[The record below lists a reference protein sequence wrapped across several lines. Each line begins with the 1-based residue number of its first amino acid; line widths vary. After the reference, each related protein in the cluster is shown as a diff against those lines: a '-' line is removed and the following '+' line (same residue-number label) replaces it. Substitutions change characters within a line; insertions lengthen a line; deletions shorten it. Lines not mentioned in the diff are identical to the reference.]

1 MKAITFDRFD
11 VGIDLRKGDS
21 VTDANRMRDLLN
33 CDVTTGFAIRKRAGL
48 RKVVDLPDESI
59 GLFALGANLN
69 VVTKDSIGADSQPTE
84 VFSQTVI
91 AGYLYM
97 SIKLEGVARHY
108 YFDAAAQIPDIPA
121 DLLKAFNTARSNLA
135 SVFPTDSLYPSLD
148 YLAAKKAID
157 AGELAAAI
165 DQVKIVAVDVQ
176 QYAKLLDVDDA
187 DDVFAQNCS
196 ILIDKINIVID
207 QRKLDAVILFD
218 TPVDLLESDL
228 SIVNGDYATYI
239 DGYDL
244 YFKTILNG
252 SLSELANT
260 VVQRFVHNVP
270 NYYSEWVKA
279 IGDVI
284 DVVGNFYTLQAT
296 QIMDVNCPNS
306 RQIVSIAGK
315 VFAPSKDG
323 ASVRFSATNKPRDWT
338 TADDA
343 GFLPISHHGG
353 GLVTALAV
361 YRGMLAVFTDSAI
374 QIWKVD
380 PDPAQHALVD
390 ITHGVGTQYPYS
402 ITSISGDVLFLA
414 YSGIRSL
421 SQQSSSGNLSDLDIG
436 SPVDALM
443 SDLIKRNA
451 NQTIRGHYSQ
461 SLGKFLLFVG
471 KEVLVYSFSKTS
483 KLAAWSRWELPDVVT
498 GAAELMGKTYLRLGN
513 QLVVLDADC
522 YTDMGINFPVKIVMG
537 AMIFKAPGSL
547 KRLAAMDAVVQ
558 GSADLRLGIF
568 ENNAEEEVELFE
580 LTGDSRPWGTLPVGL
595 HGTAFSP
602 RIYAEHDNEMQLDL
616 LTFYWDSM
624 GVR

>member
-33 CDVTTGFAIRKRAGL
+33 CDVTNGFALRKRAGL
-48 RKVVDLPDESI
+48 RKVADLPNESI

-69 VVTKDSIGADSQPTE
+69 VITKESIGSDYQPTDI
-84 VFSQTVI
+84 FSQTVI

-97 SIKLEGVARHY
+97 AIKLEGVARHY
-108 YFDAAAQIPDIPA
+108 YFDAASRVPNIPDALLNAYKASRNNLSALIP
-121 DLLKAFNTARSNLA
+121 NGNIGE
-135 SVFPTDSLYPSLD
+135 LD
-148 YLAAKKAID
+148 YLAAKKLID
-157 AGELAAAI
+157 AGDL
-165 DQVKIVAVDVQ
+165 VAVIDSAKTAATPILSHEKLIDINDSDVSFS
-176 QYAKLLDVDDA
+176 AKCGELLGKIKLFLAIRLADASRLFAHPVDD
-187 DDVFAQNCS
+187 
-196 ILIDKINIVID
+196 
-207 QRKLDAVILFD
+207 
-218 TPVDLLESDL
+218 LESDFDL
-228 SIVNGDYATYI
+228 TEGDYETYV
-239 DGYDL
+239 DGYNSINKSNL
-244 YFKTILNG
+244 YG
-252 SLSELANT
+252 SIITLSEKI
-260 VVQRFVHNVP
+260 VDRFITKLP
-270 NYYSEWVKA
+270 AYYSSFVQSV
-279 IGDVI
+279 GDII
-284 DVVGNFYTLQAT
+284 DVVGNFYTLQASEVV
-296 QIMDVNCPNS
+296 DSNCPHS
-306 RQIVSIAGK
+306 KQIVAIAGK

-323 ASVRFSATNKPRDWT
+323 SSVRFSATNKPRDWT

-374 QIWKVD
+374 QIWRVD

-483 KLAAWSRWELPDVVT
+483 KLAAWSRWELPNVVT
-498 GAAELMGKTYLRLGN
+498 GSAELMGKTYLRLGN

-522 YTDMGINFPVKIVMG
+522 YTDMGVNFPVKIVMG
-537 AMIFKAPGSL
+537 AMTFKAPGSL

-568 ENNAEEEVELFE
+568 ENNAEEEVALFE
-580 LTGDSRPWGTLPVGL
+580 LTGDSRPWGTLPVGV